1 MFRLIY
7 SSIDVSLK
15 QIAVIESNQSLLK
28 DTRRSTDSPDDA
40 SHLEMLEL
48 PHVLEDSRRT
58 TSGEDSG
65 STIPLGDSRSATP
78 LKEAVGAQTP
88 CKCTCSSPVHLEVTR
103 TKLHSKDIARIGGA
117 R

>member
-1 MFRLIY
+1 MFCLIY

-15 QIAVIESNQSLLK
+15 QIAVTESNQSLLK
-28 DTRRSTDSPDDA
+28 DTRRSTDSSDDA

-78 LKEAVGAQTP
+78 LKEAVGAKTP
-88 CKCTCSSPVHLEVTR
+88 CKCTSSSPVHLEVTR